1 MTVLSTVRRK
11 VLQDALKVM
20 ILRKKR
26 AARAARAKLTRP
38 ERLEADAF
46 IRAFASW
53 SGWMLKKVRG
63 NISTYLDRIHEA
75 CKLIKEDR
83 LKFDELDGK
92 ALRLDLESEVWTDW
106 P

>member
-11 VLQDALKVM
+11 VLQEALKTM
-20 ILRKKR
+20 ILRSKR
-26 AARAARAKLTRP
+26 ASRAARAKLTRP
-38 ERLEADAF
+38 ERQEADAY

-75 CKLIKEDR
+75 CKLIQAGR

-92 ALRLDLESEVWTDW
+92 ALQLDQESGVWTDW